1 MNTNRP
7 FLLPLV
13 TAAAMVVLPTAT
25 PAQTPPAQQKPAA
38 AAPAQAKPQQV
49 QPQPVTTP
57 AQAKPQPTAAKPAA
71 KPDTPAPAANAKPS
85 NAQPTLLGQ
94 YDNWGAY
101 WAAPGG
107 HKVCFAVARPNGG
120 QSNAANRPHNPTYL
134 FVTSRPMDK
143 VKDEVS
149 IIVGAP
155 FKSNSDATA
164 AIGATNF
171 AMVTQADG
179 AWIKN
184 TPDENRMIEAMRK
197 GTDLVLK
204 GMTERGA
211 QSADTFS
218 LRGLVQALD
227 RVARECK

>member
-1 MNTNRP
+1 MNTNRS
-7 FLLPLV
+7 FLLPLA
-13 TAAAMVVLPTAT
+13 TAAAMLILPAVIS
-25 PAQTPPAQQKPAA
+25 AQTPPAQQKPAA

-49 QPQPVTTP
+49 QQPTATP
-57 AQAKPQPTAAKPAA
+57 APAKPQPAAAKPAA
-71 KPDTPAPAANAKPS
+71 KPDTPAPAAAIANAKPM
-85 NAQPTLLGQ
+85 LLGQ

-107 HKVCFAVARPNGG
+107 HKVCFAVARPHGG
-120 QSNAANRPHNPTYL
+120 QSNAATRPRYL

-155 FKSNSDATA
+155 FKSNSDATVA
-164 AIGATNF
+164 VGAVNF

-184 TPDENRMIEAMRK
+184 TPDETRLIEAMRK
-197 GTDLVLK
+197 GADLVLK
-204 GMTERGA
+204 GTTERGA

-218 LRGLVQALD
+218 LKGLAQALD

>member
-1 MNTNRP
+1 MNTNRS

-13 TAAAMVVLPTAT
+13 TAAAMIILPTAA

-49 QPQPVTTP
+49 QQPTAAP
-57 AQAKPQPTAAKPAA
+57 AQAKSQPITAKPAP

-85 NAQPTLLGQ
+85 SAQPTLLGQ

-107 HKVCFAVARPNGG
+107 RKVCFAVARPNGG
-120 QSNAANRPHNPTYL
+120 QSSASNRPRNPTYL
-134 FVTSRPMDK
+134 FVTSRPTDK

-155 FKSNSDATA
+155 FKPNSDATA
-164 AIGATNF
+164 AIGAMNF

-184 TPDENRMIEAMRK
+184 TPDETRIIEAMRK

-204 GMTERGA
+204 GTTERGA

-218 LRGLVQALD
+218 LRGLTQALD